1 MLLDPRSHFKQILFL
16 AAHSWSCTC
25 CVESKLSRDAV
36 KSAID
41 SLSYGIG
48 RDIGRSSSICPCL
61 WESVYLSDLNICYGC
76 ISILKA
82 KHYTQLFY
90 IATKNIWWI
99 WLSTVKSK
107 ICERTVFYD
116 LWVRLHLWVVAFKG
130 KSTLFSEIK
139 NANKNTS
146 HKFSNSCTRLLLILY
161 HYITRFLLVEIF
173 GSTLK
178 FQKRD
183 VSEFGEKQKRINI
196 FLWL

>member
-82 KHYTQLFY
+82 
-90 IATKNIWWI
+90 NIT
-99 WLSTVKSK
+99 LSSSILLQKIFGESGFPLWKARSVKGQYSMTYEYVF
-107 ICERTVFYD
+107 ICE
-116 LWVRLHLWVVAFKG
+116 WLHSKAK
-130 KSTLFSEIK
+130 
-139 NANKNTS
+139 A
-146 HKFSNSCTRLLLILY
+146 LY
-161 HYITRFLLVEIF
+161 
-173 GSTLK
+173 
-178 FQKRD
+178 FQKLKMQTKIRA
-183 VSEFGEKQKRINI
+183 IN
-196 FLWL
+196 FLIHARGYY